1 MMARLMSH
9 FHSDNSKEVNCKR
22 QREE

>member
-1 MMARLMSH
+1 MARLMSH